1 MKKRLFVPLFFILLM
16 MAFFNSS
23 VVFPADKPP
32 KEIKI
37 GASLAITGPFSVE
50 WGPPT
55 LKYSQALESMVNERG
70 GIYVK
75 EYNTRLPIKLII
87 YDDGSSPDRSVELYE
102 KLATVDK
109 VDFFIGPESSPI
121 LIKASTVAEKYGIP
135 MIGSCGNSPY
145 IFARGFKWLVGVDM
159 PAPQWG
165 ETYYNMIKHF
175 MDTKQIP
182 RLKTVAIIKE
192 ETPHTMDMGLGA
204 EHYAGIADLKVVSAE
219 KIPQG
224 LNDFSSIIIKLKALK
239 PDIVYVATW
248 SSTGATFAKQAYE
261 TGFKPFDLH
270 IPHVCLTLAWY
281 KKVGPEIAEGVTGI
295 THIAN
300 FKSGDVALYN
310 GAIKK
315 TGLGPYDLGI
325 PPNRFLSLEVL
336 LKGIEKAGTLDRA
349 KVMEAIKALRYQTLH
364 GEMFF
369 RFGVDIAG
377 KKCDGVGNKVV
388 YMAQLQGGDV
398 KVLWP
403 LEMAE
408 GKFKRR

>member
-1 MKKRLFVPLFFILLM
+1 MKKRFLA
-16 MAFFNSS
+16 AFFFVLFIITFFYSS
-23 VVFPADKPP
+23 AVLPADKTP

-55 LKYSQALESMVNERG
+55 LKYSRALESIVNERG

-75 EYNTRLPIKLII
+75 EYNTRLPVKLII

-102 KLATVDK
+102 RLATVDK

-121 LIKASTVAEKYGIP
+121 LIKASAVAEKYGIP
-135 MIGSCGNSPY
+135 IIGSCGNSPY

-165 ETYYNMIKHF
+165 ETYYSMMKHL

-182 RLKTVAIIKE
+182 RLKTVAVIKE

-204 EHYAGIADLKVVSAE
+204 EHYAKIAGLEVVSSE

-224 LNDFSSIIIKLKALK
+224 LADFSSIIIKWKGLK

-248 SSTGATFAKQAYE
+248 GSTGATFAKQAHE
-261 TGFKPFDLH
+261 AGFKPFDLH
-270 IPHVCLTLAWY
+270 IPHVCLTMAWY

-300 FKSGDVALYN
+300 FKSGDVELYN
-310 GAIKK
+310 EAIKR

-325 PPNRFLSLEVL
+325 PPNRFLSFEVL

-349 KVMEAIKALRYQTLH
+349 KVMEAIKSLRYQTLH

-369 RFGVDIAG
+369 RFGADIAG
-377 KKCDGVGNKVV
+377 KKCDGVGNKSV
-388 YMAQLQGGDV
+388 YIAQLQKGEI
-398 KVLWP
+398 KVLYP
-403 LEMAE
+403 LELAE
-408 GKFKRR
+408 GKFRQR

>member
-1 MKKRLFVPLFFILLM
+1 MV
-16 MAFFNSS
+16 AFLNSS
-23 VVFPADKPP
+23 MVFPADKPP

-55 LKYSQALESMVNERG
+55 LKYSQALESVVNERG
-70 GIYVK
+70 GVYVK

-109 VDFFIGPESSPI
+109 ADFFIGPESSPI
-121 LIKASTVAEKYGIP
+121 LIKASTIAEKYGIP

-165 ETYYNMIKHF
+165 ETYYAMIKQL

-182 RLKTVAIIKE
+182 QLKTVAVIKE
-192 ETPHTMDMGLGA
+192 ETPHTMDVGLGA
-204 EHYAGIADLKVVSAE
+204 EHYAKIAGLEVVSSE

-224 LNDFSSIIIKLKALK
+224 LADFSSIIIKWKGLK
-239 PDIVYVATW
+239 PDIVYVASW
-248 SSTGATFAKQAYE
+248 SSTAATFAKQAHE
-261 TGFKPFDLH
+261 TGFKPFTLH
-270 IPHVCLTLAWY
+270 IPHVTLTTVWH

-300 FKSGDVALYN
+300 FKSGDVQLYN
-310 GAIKK
+310 EAIKR

-336 LKGIEKAGTLDRA
+336 LKGIEKAGTLNRA
-349 KVMEAIKALRYQTLH
+349 KVMDAIKTLRYQTLH

-369 RFGVDIAG
+369 RFGYDIVG
-377 KKCDGVGNKVV
+377 KKCDGVGNKPV
-388 YMAQLQGGDV
+388 YIAQLQGGEI

-403 LEMAE
+403 LELAE
-408 GKFKRR
+408 GKYKRR